1 MTNYADIADIRA
13 VGYQLSAAQE
23 PAAQTLIEQASAKLR
38 ITARKFGKD
47 IDRLSGDADTGEDYA
62 LAVKSVIVQ
71 AIIRA
76 LDSMSAPTSAATQGT
91 ETIGAYS
98 LTYTY
103 ANAGQKLCFLKNELK
118 DLGLYRPQ
126 QFGALELYASDADGD
141 DA

>member
-13 VGYQLSAAQE
+13 VGYPLSAAQE

-47 IDRLSGDADTGEDYA
+47 IDRLIGDADTGEDYA